1 MPNYTLAKNLNLCF
15 SLLQRPQPQIR
26 SHSPQN
32 HHTLNYN
39 SLYDHRDFPPTRPP
53 PLTATSSAY
62 ISAPGSPSSVSTD
75 YMETEDIIEAAVGS
89 TTPDLTAAYASQRFF
104 ISSPG
109 RSNSIVDSLSLS
121 SSTLLSPAEENE
133 TIISSSSSTTEV
145 VGGVPIQTYSP
156 DPYVDFRQS
165 MQEMVEAR
173 DLGRLEV
180 KEAWEYLQELLLS
193 YLALNPKNTHKYIV
207 GAFTDLVVNLMSS
220 PNNNCDS
227 SPISFSSSSC
237 DDHDHH
243 HDHKDDHN
251 GGRYV

>member
-1 MPNYTLAKNLNLCF
+1 
-15 SLLQRPQPQIR
+15 
-26 SHSPQN
+26 
-32 HHTLNYN
+32 
-39 SLYDHRDFPPTRPP
+39 
-53 PLTATSSAY
+53 
-62 ISAPGSPSSVSTD
+62 
-75 YMETEDIIEAAVGS
+75 
-89 TTPDLTAAYASQRFF
+89 
-104 ISSPG
+104 
-109 RSNSIVDSLSLS
+109 
-121 SSTLLSPAEENE
+121 
-133 TIISSSSSTTEV
+133 
-145 VGGVPIQTYSP
+145 
-156 DPYVDFRQS
+156 
-165 MQEMVEAR
+165 MVEAR